1 MMFGLTVA
9 PTDPELDAIIIT
21 AERRAALGQ
30 EVAVASDVV
39 EASTLEASALERVGD
54 LAAVLPSLKFKSIFG
69 SSAPQLFVRGV
80 GNTDV
85 NPSANP
91 GVAVYIDDTL
101 ISSPLGQGLML
112 FDLERV
118 ELLKGPQGTLF
129 GRNATG
135 GALVL
140 VTPRAGPDPDARIEL
155 NVGTNGL
162 RAMQGVVNSGEIGTV
177 RLRLAGVAR
186 ASDGYTANASGPRLN
201 EVDEHAFRLTAEV
214 DFAEKWS
221 ARLLA
226 DVASDRSSMTAHVGR
241 GLFDPQALAASPA
254 SGPPNLVPCSVERVL
269 AATCANL
276 LGYVY
281 GADPYKQ
288 AYDQPGRE
296 YLDVGG
302 LSLSIQRQGPIRVRA
317 ITAWREGERDVVQDT
332 DASPLSLA
340 ELGFANSQTTL
351 TQEVLFDGKVGAVDW
366 RAGIFGLSETLDT
379 VNRYNTL
386 QTLRNAGV
394 PFIPDPQ
401 LFFLG
406 PFRLAQTY
414 RQEIGSVAV
423 FADADYAL
431 TDKVTLSGGVRLTRE
446 STRMRT
452 ETRFTETASDAAISP
467 LRSGRVEDDQ
477 SAWRLA
483 ARYTA
488 MPEWT
493 LFGTV
498 SQGFKSANFNGG
510 ALFPF
515 DELGPVAPE
524 RLTAFEV
531 GVKAQPTSRL
541 RAEASVYRYAYDGLQ
556 TFTFRPAPPPTR
568 QVLDSG
574 DAEVT
579 GVDVAIKALLPLN
592 LEAQVSGTWL
602 DAKFT
607 NFVDANGVNRS
618 GNPMPNAPE
627 VAISA
632 GLSGT
637 APLGTALEINYGIRA
652 DHRSQVSFDTTNS
665 PLLRSGAR
673 TLVDARIGL
682 TWPRSGVALTLD
694 ATNLSDEAEL
704 IDALNIAEYGLV
716 QQTYGTPR
724 TVTLRLAKRF

>member
-1 MMFGLTVA
+1 
-9 PTDPELDAIIIT
+9 LDAN
-21 AERRAALGQ
+21 AL
-30 EVAVASDVV
+30 ED
-39 EASTLEASALERVGD
+39 SALARVGD
-54 LAAVLPSLKFKSIFG
+54 VTSILPALTFKSIFG

-140 VTPRAGPDPDARIEL
+140 ITPRAGADTDGRIEL
-155 NVGTNGL
+155 SSGTNGL
-162 RAMQGVVNSGEIGTV
+162 RAVQGVVNSGEMGAL

-186 ASDGYTANASGPRLN
+186 ASDGYTANASGPSLN
-201 EVDEHAFRLTAEV
+201 EVDEHALRLTAEV
-214 DFAEKWS
+214 DFAARWS

-226 DVASDRSSMTAHVGR
+226 DLASDRSTMTAHVGR
-241 GLFDPQALAASPA
+241 GLFDPRALAASPA
-254 SGPPNLVPCSVERVL
+254 GGPPNLVPCSAERVL
-269 AATCANL
+269 AAACANL

-281 GADPYKQ
+281 GSDPYEQ

-302 LSLSIQRQGPIRVRA
+302 LSLSVERQGPMRVRA
-317 ITAWREGERDVVQDT
+317 ITAWRKGERDVVQDT

-351 TQEVLFDGKVGAVDW
+351 TQEVLFDGAVGAVDW

-394 PFIPDPQ
+394 PFNPDPQ

-414 RQEIGSVAV
+414 RQQIGSVAV
-423 FADADYAL
+423 FADAGYAL
-431 TDKVTLSGGVRLTRE
+431 TEQVTLSGGVRLTRE

-452 ETRFTETASDAAISP
+452 ETRFTETASQAALAP

-483 ARYTA
+483 ARYSAT
-488 MPEWT
+488 PQWT
-493 LFGTV
+493 LFSTV

-531 GVKAQPTSRL
+531 GLKAQPTPRW

-568 QVLDSG
+568 QILDSG

-579 GVDVAIKALLPLN
+579 GVDVSVKALLPLK

-607 NFVDANGVNRS
+607 SFVDANGVDRS
-618 GNPMPNAPE
+618 GNPMPNAPK

-637 APLGTALEINYGIRA
+637 APLGTALELGYGIRA
-652 DHRSQVSFDTTNS
+652 DHRSRVSFDTTNS

-673 TLVDARIGL
+673 TLVGARIGL
-682 TWPRSGVALTLD
+682 TLPKSGVALTLD
-694 ATNLSDEAEL
+694 ATNLGDEAEL

-716 QQTYGTPR
+716 QQTYGMPR
-724 TVTLRLAKRF
+724 TVTVRLAKRF